1 MKTNILILVTFL
13 SFLSASIFGQTKS
26 DAVNNNSIKYK
37 YALGAG
43 VGFTTG
49 YGASFRF
56 TPNKFGIQTNFS
68 PIYNQNNTQFSIGL
82 TFLYTLIESEKTSF
96 YLYQGNHFNYD
107 SYHPDYTPYYY
118 YDNSRVTQKF
128 NNGVGFG
135 IEFIILK
142 RVSLNIMG
150 GYAFYDNFEELSLS
164 GEAGLYYRF

>member
-13 SFLSASIFGQTKS
+13 FFLSAPIFGQTKS

-43 VGFTTG
+43 VGYTTG

-56 TPNKFGIQTNFS
+56 TPNKFGVQANFS
-68 PIYNQNNTQFSIGL
+68 PIYDQNNTQFSIGL

-96 YLYQGNHFNYD
+96 YLYQGNHFNYHH
-107 SYHPDYTPYYY
+107 HPVYNYYN
-118 YDNSRVTQKF
+118 YDNDRVTQKF

-150 GYAFYDNFEELSLS
+150 GYAFYDNFERLSLT